1 MPTKS
6 VSLLTSSRHESHQL
20 RQDTGGGG
28 RRGPLGADAVAL
40 VVVEAGLVAEELLA
54 DSALPARVI
63 RVGELVPLAGSHLE
77 EGLVARGA
85 VVLLLLQVHLADVPV
100 QPVGRVPKEY
110 ILYIYSNLE
119 FFMLI

>member
-1 MPTKS
+1 M
-6 VSLLTSSRHESHQL
+6 
-20 RQDTGGGG
+20 
-28 RRGPLGADAVAL
+28 
-40 VVVEAGLVAEELLA
+40 VVEAGLVAEELLA